1 MTLIFIYLYS
11 HMRDPFWK
19 SHHCGGRKTI
29 ARKLL
34 MLMWCKVKQP
44 FRISFKLWFRKG
56 LKHVLNFNHVS
67 SPSSQWD
74 HLKLGIFCLHRGL
87 SQQCTKYITI
97 SCPICLCPLL
107 NGWMVFSQNTMT
119 ELIFNGA
126 EKLLCWTE
134 SNEISLR
141 GQRQSSFEKHIF

>member
-1 MTLIFIYLYS
+1 MLGISVLQTVNLMGLIFIYPYIQ
-11 HMRDPFWK
+11 MRDLFWK

-44 FRISFKLWFRKG
+44 FQISFKLWFRKG
-56 LKHVLNFNHVS
+56 LKHTLNFNHVS

-74 HLKLGIFCLHRGL
+74 CLKLGVFFLHWGL
-87 SQQCTKYITI
+87 GQQSTKCITI
-97 SCPICLCPLL
+97 SCPNSLCPVL

-126 EKLLCWTE
+126 EKLLC
-134 SNEISLR
+134 
-141 GQRQSSFEKHIF
+141 